1 MIFKEYLGDWIFS
14 GRTAEEKIVKKGEVV
29 CEGLSLSAEELMDT
43 RDLGGLRWF
52 LSKDE
57 IVPVLQ

>member
-1 MIFKEYLGDWIFS
+1 MIVKEYLGDWIFS

-43 RDLGGLRWF
+43 RDLGGL
-52 LSKDE
+52 
-57 IVPVLQ
+57 